1 LSGTSGT
8 AGTLTVTSSIADTS
22 TQTINVPSGNNTLA
36 GLASAINASHSG
48 VTANVVSTSIG
59 SQLVLVS
66 NITGASGALNVASAI
81 TDTTTGQ
88 TINYTGNGSDI
99 NSLTSLGISVN
110 KDGSLT
116 LDANALDSLLNSDY
130 TSVIGFF
137 QGANS
142 WGQSFSNMLT
152 DAGTSSSTGILKLA
166 QTSNSNI
173 ETSLNAEISK
183 EDAYISSQQ
192 TKLTAELNQANEIL
206 QQLPSQLSGMNEMY
220 AAITGYNQN
229 QNG

>member
-1 LSGTSGT
+1 MSRLH
-8 AGTLTVTSSIADTS
+8 
-22 TQTINVPSGNNTLA
+22 PGNNTLA

-48 VTANVVSTSIG
+48 VTANVVTSSTG

-66 NITGASGALNVASAI
+66 NITGASGALNVNSTI
-81 TDTTTGQ
+81 SDTTTGN
-88 TINYTGNGSDI
+88 TVNYTDNGSDI

-110 KDGSLT
+110 RDGSLT

-130 TSVIGFF
+130 TSVVGFF

-142 WGQSFSNMLT
+142 WGQSFANTLT
-152 DAGTSSSTGILKLA
+152 NAGTSSSTGILNLA

-173 ETSLNAEISK
+173 ETSLNTEISK
-183 EDAYISSQQ
+183 EDSYISSQQ

-206 QQLPSQLSGMNEMY
+206 QQLPSQLNGMNEMY
-220 AAITGYNQN
+220 AAITGYNQS
-229 QNG
+229 QSG